1 MCIHTRCKRK
11 LLQKILIVFQKSH
24 IQILDIVNYFLYA
37 PSPLTKEQLKVY
49 KSLEPCNYFVCG
61 WVKDV
66 GVKLFKENMLLHG
79 RVSYIYIFYFI

>member
-1 MCIHTRCKRK
+1 MYPYT
-11 LLQKILIVFQKSH
+11 LQKEAFTENIDCFSKVTYP
-24 IQILDIVNYFLYA
+24 DIVNYFLYA

-49 KSLEPCNYFVCG
+49 NYFVCG

>member
-1 MCIHTRCKRK
+1 MYPYT
-11 LLQKILIVFQKSH
+11 LQKEAFTENIDCFSKVTH
-24 IQILDIVNYFLYA
+24 PDIVNYFLYA

-49 KSLEPCNYFVCG
+49 KSLESCNYFVCG